1 VRARNA
7 RAFPTGNGHVQI
19 EELEARGRFAGNHY
33 FYYCSSIVTHF
44 AEEIPSDFE
53 ELQRQKGCSKQA
65 AHRSVNKGLP
75 QSHVPSACG
84 RR

>member
-44 AEEIPSDFE
+44 AQEIPSDFE
-53 ELQRQKGCSKQA
+53 ELSFSDA
-65 AHRSVNKGLP
+65 DSSTSESFV
-75 QSHVPSACG
+75 
-84 RR
+84 